1 MTVAGNMSGRAR
13 FAALV
18 VALLASTAPAALAQ
32 TADDPTIDGTTGEVI
47 QPAAPKPKP
56 KPAAAVAKPAG
67 KQSAASAEMQSRID
81 QLEEQLSDM
90 QVVVG
95 TLESLSK
102 GRPRTDA
109 SGAAVAVSEEMD
121 NRVRE
126 LEVRLQQMSSQLT
139 EMSQQVRQLG
149 AGGGAAPAA
158 VPAKPVQPVQP
169 EPSAAP
175 AAPAPADGEM
185 VAQADGTFGQTTVTR
200 EPDPVQQILQ
210 DNAPAAGTPD
220 TQLASATQPAA
231 AAPVGPEQAY
241 EAAYGQLLQQNFT
254 GAESSFRDFLAQNP
268 DSPLNSEA
276 QYFLGETHYVR
287 GQYKQA
293 AESYLKGYSTYR
305 QGKRAPDSLLKL
317 AMSLGRLGQKES
329 ACNAFT
335 ALDGEYPSAPSN
347 VKRRAITERERIG
360 C

>member
-13 FAALV
+13 LAALV
-18 VALLASTAPAALAQ
+18 VVLMASTAPAALAQ
-32 TADDPTIDGTTGEVI
+32 TADDQTIDGTTGEVI

-56 KPAAAVAKPAG
+56 KPAAAAKPAG

-126 LEVRLQQMSSQLT
+126 VEVRLQQMSSQLT
-139 EMSQQVRQLG
+139 EMSQQVRQLS

-158 VPAKPVQPVQP
+158 PTKPVQPVQP

-175 AAPAPADGEM
+175 APAAPADGEM
-185 VAQADGTFGQTTVTR
+185 VAQADSTFGQTTVTR

-210 DNAPAAGTPD
+210 DNAPAAGAPD
-220 TQLASATQPAA
+220 TQLASTTQP

-254 GAESSFRDFLAQNP
+254 GAETSFRTFLAQNP

-317 AMSLGRLGQKES
+317 AMSLGRLGQKDS